1 MAPSVKEL
9 IMTQSQESK
18 KSVAEK
24 PEKQIITPQ
33 SQNTSS
39 EKKSEEINSLDTFP
53 NPRVPYPR
61 YSWISQQD
69 QKAYIHKQIMCY
81 RKQNQA
87 FPNSKKLDDLLKA
100 EVGEFM
106 SFLENAAKLC
116 ADDYKML
123 SEETA
128 CFVEGFAQYSKVT
141 FQPSQLPVDRTSVNQ
156 LMSQLEKKT
165 ISNLEISTDCN
176 AEKLCVKYG
185 PQVSMTKDALF
196 TLLNNHGTEYKEAW
210 EIPVCVKMLTGK
222 GNINRKVVFVE
233 SPFPKKEISIREK
246 NHIFLQE
253 VCNLLHKIGD
263 PVPMKKVVLDADIEE
278 NVTSYMDCC
287 PRENSTVEDTG
298 IDFEND
304 FTDIETFGTDSLS
317 PSSKTQESENRKK
330 PLKDLTKSTEYC
342 TSEFIKNGKETKMT
356 FVTGTQSSTFFGCH
370 TDNNEKKLDHLQN
383 NSACE
388 HYPVDSLKLVNKF
401 ENSLDKSRV
410 SVQKPAFMN
419 LHSSEVDSDEE
430 RLVIDETSS
439 KTSQDLNVCHSE
451 EKQNSDPVLNSVPS
465 TPESQTSEF
474 YMAHQKPDILPHASK
489 NIAAK
494 GKTRK
499 LPQQCDQLGDI
510 LKMQSEL
517 LRPVSKSS
525 LEQPLT
531 KPVQAV
537 LSTPHLLLKSSVS
550 AVLESGESAA
560 KDVRSPE
567 EVICPS
573 VFQHA
578 IQLKYLLPDDLLL
591 NEEVVSEYTPPV
603 KGNIIYKL
611 YSLENI
617 LLMVRSNLQK
627 LKSVSRKS
635 CAKQFLPVYI
645 LPKVEYQAC
654 YGVEV
659 VTKDEACRL
668 WMEKLL
674 HSNTKLYVVMLKVE
688 RSTDLERIEFVDS
701 STGLQEGSYILNHK
715 AGDSFL
721 TIYKSCKQLTR
732 TSYKLHEAHS
742 SLPLEPTTQSV
753 PWVPVDPSQALPYHS
768 RHGRIPCTFPPNPEQ
783 KSKDQKKGRAKWIK
797 HTNQE
802 DKTVDIETKSE
813 RLPKQPGGHGVLRV
827 FRLHVEELD
836 DDGEYLA
843 FKPSMW
849 ALRNALIRKT
859 GKRTAEKGGGS
870 GERFPTVVAADDFDA
885 ARDAA
890 RIETAIKT
898 KGVDEQTIINILTKR
913 SYPQRRDIAFQY
925 EKRTKK
931 DMISALKSALSG
943 PLESVILGLMKST
956 PQYDAY
962 ELKTSMKGLG
972 TDEDTLIEVVCSRNN
987 EELAE
992 IKKVYKEI
1000 YKTELEKDIT
1010 SDTSGDFRKLLLALA
1025 KGNRSESGGIQ
1036 DFERIDQDARDLYEA
1051 GVKRK
1056 GTDVAT
1062 WITIMTE
1069 RSLPHLQ
1076 QVFLKYKSYSPYDM
1090 QESIRKEVKGD
1101 LENAFLNLVQYI
1113 ENKYLYFAS
1122 KLQDS
1127 MKGKGAKD
1135 KTLTRIMVSRCEVD
1149 LQKIRTEFKKQYG
1162 KSLYQTILEVL
1173 GKNRAAPESCRE
1185 DSRHFRH
1192 AGAWLEE
1199 ECREHLGL
1207 IRGLYKRGHLP
1218 SFEAG
1223 VGWKKDKAERSVEAA
1238 RRKALWPGL

>member
-1 MAPSVKEL
+1 MALTWNTTPVDSSTLQFSKDAFEKYSMAPSVKEL
-9 IMTQSQESK
+9 IIMTQSQESK

-24 PEKQIITPQ
+24 PEKQVITPQ
-33 SQNTSS
+33 SQNTSL

-69 QKAYIHKQIMCY
+69 QKAYIHKQTMCY
-81 RKQNQA
+81 RKQSQA
-87 FPNSKKLDDLLKA
+87 FQNSKKLEDLLKA

-106 SFLENAAKLC
+106 TFLENASKLC

-128 CFVEGFAQYSKVT
+128 CFVEKYLKIGLERVKNYPAGFCLNETISLTGGKFKPEMTLKLQKTLLKMGFAQYSKVT
-141 FQPSQLPVDRTSVNQ
+141 FQPSQLPVDRTSVNR
-156 LMSQLEKKT
+156 LMSQLEKKS
-165 ISNLEISTDCN
+165 ISNLEISTDYN

-222 GNINRKVVFVE
+222 GNINRKVVFLE

-253 VCNLLHKIGD
+253 VFNLLNKIGD
-263 PVPMKKVVLDADIEE
+263 PVPMKKVVLDGDVEE

-317 PSSKTQESENRKK
+317 LSSKTQESENRKK
-330 PLKDLTKSTEYC
+330 PLKDLTKSTEHC

-356 FVTGTQSSTFFGCH
+356 FVTGTPISTFFGCH
-370 TDNNEKKLDHLQN
+370 TDTNEKIANEKNLNHLQN

-388 HYPVDSLKLVNKF
+388 HYPVDSVVNKF
-401 ENSLDKSRV
+401 ENSSDKSRV
-410 SVQKPAFMN
+410 SVQKPAFKN
-419 LHSSEVDSDEE
+419 LHSSEVESDEE
-430 RLVIDETSS
+430 RLVIDETCC
-439 KTSQDLNVCHSE
+439 KTSEDLKVCQSE
-451 EKQNSDPVLNSVPS
+451 ENQNSDPVLNSVPN
-465 TPESQTSEF
+465 TPESQTTEF
-474 YMAHQKPDILPHASK
+474 YMAHQKPDILPHAST
-489 NIAAK
+489 NIAEKKSKA
-494 GKTRK
+494 RK

-517 LRPVSKSS
+517 LRPVSKPS

-537 LSTPHLLLKSSVS
+537 QSSPHLLLKASVS
-550 AVLESGESAA
+550 AVLGSGESAA

-578 IQLKYLLPDDLLL
+578 SQLKYLLPDDLLL
-591 NEEVVSEYTPPV
+591 DEEVVSEYTPPV

-674 HSNTKLYVVMLKVE
+674 HSKTKLYVGHIDVFTSHLFMME
-688 RSTDLERIEFVDS
+688 EATDRLAEKCENFKPS
-701 STGLQEGSYILNHK
+701 SSLNILHNILNKLISLQEGSYILNHK

-742 SLPLEPTTQSV
+742 SLPLEPATQTV

-768 RHGRIPCTFPPNPEQ
+768 KHGRIPCTFPPNPEQ

-813 RLPKQPGGHGVLRV
+813 RLLKQPGGHGGRV
-827 FRLHVEELD
+827 
-836 DDGEYLA
+836 
-843 FKPSMW
+843 
-849 ALRNALIRKT
+849 N
-859 GKRTAEKGGGS
+859 
-870 GERFPTVVAADDFDA
+870 
-885 ARDAA
+885 
-890 RIETAIKT
+890 
-898 KGVDEQTIINILTKR
+898 
-913 SYPQRRDIAFQY
+913 
-925 EKRTKK
+925 KK
-931 DMISALKSALSG
+931 KKMNK
-943 PLESVILGLMKST
+943 
-956 PQYDAY
+956 
-962 ELKTSMKGLG
+962 
-972 TDEDTLIEVVCSRNN
+972 
-987 EELAE
+987 
-992 IKKVYKEI
+992 KKVWVH
-1000 YKTELEKDIT
+1000 
-1010 SDTSGDFRKLLLALA
+1010 KL
-1025 KGNRSESGGIQ
+1025 
-1036 DFERIDQDARDLYEA
+1036 
-1051 GVKRK
+1051 
-1056 GTDVAT
+1056 
-1062 WITIMTE
+1062 
-1069 RSLPHLQ
+1069 
-1076 QVFLKYKSYSPYDM
+1076 
-1090 QESIRKEVKGD
+1090 
-1101 LENAFLNLVQYI
+1101 
-1113 ENKYLYFAS
+1113 
-1122 KLQDS
+1122 
-1127 MKGKGAKD
+1127 
-1135 KTLTRIMVSRCEVD
+1135 SR
-1149 LQKIRTEFKKQYG
+1149 Y
-1162 KSLYQTILEVL
+1162 
-1173 GKNRAAPESCRE
+1173 
-1185 DSRHFRH
+1185 
-1192 AGAWLEE
+1192 
-1199 ECREHLGL
+1199 
-1207 IRGLYKRGHLP
+1207 
-1218 SFEAG
+1218 
-1223 VGWKKDKAERSVEAA
+1223 
-1238 RRKALWPGL
+1238 

>member
-1 MAPSVKEL
+1 MALTWNTTPVDSSTLQFSKDAFEKFSMAPSVKEL

-128 CFVEGFAQYSKVT
+128 CFVEKYLKIGLERVKNYPEGFCLNETISLTGGKFKPEMTLKLQKTLLSLGFAQYSKVT

-674 HSNTKLYVVMLKVE
+674 HSNTKLYVGHIDVFTSHLFMMEEVTGRLAEKCE
-688 RSTDLERIEFVDS
+688 NFKPS
-701 STGLQEGSYILNHK
+701 SSLNILHNILNKLVNLQEGSYILNHK

-813 RLPKQPGGHGVLRV
+813 RLPKQPGGHG
-827 FRLHVEELD
+827 
-836 DDGEYLA
+836 
-843 FKPSMW
+843 
-849 ALRNALIRKT
+849 
-859 GKRTAEKGGGS
+859 GKANK
-870 GERFPTVVAADDFDA
+870 
-885 ARDAA
+885 
-890 RIETAIKT
+890 K
-898 KGVDEQTIINILTKR
+898 KKINK
-913 SYPQRRDIAFQY
+913 
-925 EKRTKK
+925 
-931 DMISALKSALSG
+931 
-943 PLESVILGLMKST
+943 
-956 PQYDAY
+956 
-962 ELKTSMKGLG
+962 
-972 TDEDTLIEVVCSRNN
+972 
-987 EELAE
+987 
-992 IKKVYKEI
+992 KKVWVH
-1000 YKTELEKDIT
+1000 
-1010 SDTSGDFRKLLLALA
+1010 KL
-1025 KGNRSESGGIQ
+1025 
-1036 DFERIDQDARDLYEA
+1036 
-1051 GVKRK
+1051 
-1056 GTDVAT
+1056 
-1062 WITIMTE
+1062 
-1069 RSLPHLQ
+1069 
-1076 QVFLKYKSYSPYDM
+1076 
-1090 QESIRKEVKGD
+1090 
-1101 LENAFLNLVQYI
+1101 
-1113 ENKYLYFAS
+1113 
-1122 KLQDS
+1122 
-1127 MKGKGAKD
+1127 
-1135 KTLTRIMVSRCEVD
+1135 SR
-1149 LQKIRTEFKKQYG
+1149 Y
-1162 KSLYQTILEVL
+1162 
-1173 GKNRAAPESCRE
+1173 
-1185 DSRHFRH
+1185 
-1192 AGAWLEE
+1192 
-1199 ECREHLGL
+1199 
-1207 IRGLYKRGHLP
+1207 
-1218 SFEAG
+1218 
-1223 VGWKKDKAERSVEAA
+1223 
-1238 RRKALWPGL
+1238 